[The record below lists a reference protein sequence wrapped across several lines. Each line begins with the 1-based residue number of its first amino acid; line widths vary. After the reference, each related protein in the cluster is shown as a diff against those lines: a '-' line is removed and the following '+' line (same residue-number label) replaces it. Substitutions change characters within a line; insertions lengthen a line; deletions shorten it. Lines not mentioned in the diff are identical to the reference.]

1 MPTMMVRTAP
11 IGRARM
17 RHQRGRTQQ
26 RLSDELGGG
35 RVRVCAQPQ
44 QQRGA
49 AAAADAA
56 DIPME

>member
-1 MPTMMVRTAP
+1 
-11 IGRARM
+11 M

-35 RVRVCAQPQ
+35 RVCVCAQLQ